1 MKKMYK
7 YMTLL
12 LIGGGLYVLVE
23 LIWRG
28 GSHWTMFVLGGLC
41 FIGIG
46 LINEIIPWDMP
57 LWQQIIIGA
66 CIVTALEFLTGCIVN
81 LWLGWAVWDYSM
93 LPGNVFGQICPQFF
107 LLWLPVALIAIVLDD
122 WLRYWWWAEE
132 HPRYNIGLTRKA
144 PIYI

>member
-1 MKKMYK
+1 MRKLYK

-28 GSHWTMFVLGGLC
+28 RSHWSMFLLGGIC
-41 FIGIG
+41 FVCIG

-57 LWQQIIIGA
+57 LWQQILIGA

-81 LWLGWAVWDYSM
+81 LWLGWDVWDYSG
-93 LPGNVFGQICPQFF
+93 LPGNIMGQICPQFF
-107 LLWLPVALIAIVLDD
+107 LLWLPIALLAIVLDD

>member
-23 LIWRG
+23 PIWRG
-28 GSHWTMFVLGGLC
+28 RSHWTMFVLGGLC